1 MSSYIEQLVK
11 HKGGSR
17 PSSVA
22 FVCDAA
28 TWKPNVNVAFKAWK
42 KDGKV
47 FGYAMKKKKT
57 FVKHWLELMP
67 TCVFYK
73 LLHKDRLAIEQ
84 ASKAERAES
93 VEGLEIKQILAATRT
108 VDNTEE
114 QEQQVCLDAYLA
126 YLRGMARNA

>member
-1 MSSYIEQLVK
+1 MSSYIEKLLK
-11 HKGGSR
+11 LKEGSR
-17 PSSVA
+17 TTSVA
-22 FVCDAA
+22 FVSEAA
-28 TWKPNVNVAFKAWK
+28 TWKPKVNVAFKAWK

-47 FGYAMKKKKT
+47 FGYALRKKKT

-84 ASKAERAES
+84 ASKAARAES
-93 VEGLEIKQILAATRT
+93 VEGVEIKHILAATRT